1 VRVVAVVEQ
10 GWDPTSIEVDP
21 VTGAID
27 WGRAAA
33 APVPGSLEGVE
44 LALALGA
51 AAVYGLGPGAAAL
64 LRRCRAMAGG
74 TVPVAVAPDLGALA
88 AAVVEAAADLVLVP
102 QRSGDGG
109 ASPVGPFLAGLLD
122 LPQAT
127 GVERLEADAAEVRVS
142 CRLDR
147 GWREELV
154 LNLPA
159 VVALEPGLV
168 HPRLPEPAAL
178 VAARAAEVPVL
189 PATPGPRP
197 VLLGHQ
203 PPRPVP
209 PRVQLP
215 EALDLDARLEA
226 LLGGGGPA
234 SREVATG
241 SPEEVAGRVLDFLA
255 ERGYRP
261 RRRRTRLR

>member
-21 VTGAID
+21 VTGAVD

-51 AAVYGLGPGAAAL
+51 AAIYGLGPGAAAL
-64 LRRCRAMAGG
+64 LRHCRAMAGG

-88 AAVVEAAADLVLVP
+88 AAVADAAAELVLVP

-109 ASPVGPFLAGLLD
+109 ASPVGPLLAGLLD

-127 GVERLEADAAEVRVS
+127 GVERLEADAAEVRVR
-142 CRLDR
+142 CRLNG
-147 GWREELV
+147 GWREELA
-154 LNLPA
+154 LPLPA
-159 VVALEPGLV
+159 VVALEPGIV
-168 HPRLPEPAAL
+168 RPRLPGPAAL
-178 VAARAAEVPVL
+178 IAARAAEVSVL
-189 PATPGPRP
+189 PSTPAPRP

-209 PRVQLP
+209 PRVELP
-215 EALDLDARLEA
+215 EALDPETRLEA
-226 LLGGGGPA
+226 LLGGRGPA
-234 SREVATG
+234 NREVVVG
-241 SPEEVAGRVLDFLA
+241 SAEEVAQRVLDFLV
-255 ERGYRP
+255 ERGYC
-261 RRRRTRLR
+261 